1 MRNHGQEDSMR
12 NSKMSRGGEY
22 PERSPSEQLV
32 DLHVY
37 VMPPDLWREN
47 KNNAVNEVI
56 SEMSSA
62 GFIRVHPQQKIYE
75 LRSEIEVQLGG
86 NNVPKE
92 YVFLKSVGRCLTR
105 VRPKQEVELKAKNFV
120 PPQAYLPEIF
130 VLEAT
135 PELRELFKNDSPRT
149 VTNHRSPGSSQ
160 QSPYFQRTQNGYN
173 AREMSYNDTAKYDG
187 NTYGHGRRGHSFETA
202 ENGLYPGH
210 SQRQGAISSH
220 ATQTGARRF
229 TENKEDKMTLSG
241 TPTPPQSGD
250 SSGSSTVRS
259 TGSGEFGR
267 VSRGTSPV
275 DFLSGRAEK
284 QLTGHSKGSVTGSG
298 QRINGQFSPND
309 RHGFAERTID
319 KSKVDLPRQ
328 STFTEKLPPIGSGKV
343 NNGEFQDSNTEANGK
358 SPRNRKE
365 FSEGQNNKHD
375 DVKKNEKG
383 QNLNNTSHPSSQSKQ
398 NTHIKE
404 QIEGLHS
411 QKSGTN
417 ISQNQNENG
426 QKRVASVEQNSG
438 EFTAGKQSQGAN
450 GEVLSGTG
458 GGDGQNRD
466 SQIINNQQ
474 QNSGHML
481 QGHKGGSVQNETGT
495 EDSKQFQSPGHTIP
509 SHQAAKDG
517 KNSISDPSFNENH
530 QTSAEHD
537 AHITG
542 KDGRG
547 KGHSQ
552 SPDTR
557 SANTHTTNG
566 DSGIADGTPDRE
578 FRRDRTRDTL
588 DRRKNDS
595 GHGGGSH
602 LDGTSEGTRE
612 DRQKQEDPSHG
623 WVEEERRRL
632 ESKERHRL
640 ERKGGDSQEQG
651 SEEEAWSQDNAEGL
665 DSGSPNSLSRFPSPP
680 PLTLESINSADS
692 NLRESSSARER
703 RQQEK
708 EKLLAELEVAREE
721 RKEVERKREEL
732 VKKAKQLQHKTN
744 NRRNQARDIWKKKY
758 FEEKKKTPPLEDQ
771 CNKLR
776 HEIEVLHRRLMSQL
790 EGTKDA
796 RHDGKAPGLPSQKN
810 NYKIQATR
818 LHHETEELRRK
829 VENAKMKLTAEMK
842 LRNQAE
848 TELRALRAELTQKKI
863 NVTLTRSQQMAALG
877 SSHDVFSP
885 RTPVATPR

>member
-220 ATQTGARRF
+220 ATQT
-229 TENKEDKMTLSG
+229 
-241 TPTPPQSGD
+241 
-250 SSGSSTVRS
+250 
-259 TGSGEFGR
+259 
-267 VSRGTSPV
+267 
-275 DFLSGRAEK
+275 
-284 QLTGHSKGSVTGSG
+284 
-298 QRINGQFSPND
+298 
-309 RHGFAERTID
+309 
-319 KSKVDLPRQ
+319 
-328 STFTEKLPPIGSGKV
+328 
-343 NNGEFQDSNTEANGK
+343 
-358 SPRNRKE
+358 
-365 FSEGQNNKHD
+365 
-375 DVKKNEKG
+375 
-383 QNLNNTSHPSSQSKQ
+383 
-398 NTHIKE
+398 
-404 QIEGLHS
+404 
-411 QKSGTN
+411 
-417 ISQNQNENG
+417 
-426 QKRVASVEQNSG
+426 
-438 EFTAGKQSQGAN
+438 
-450 GEVLSGTG
+450 
-458 GGDGQNRD
+458 
-466 SQIINNQQ
+466 
-474 QNSGHML
+474 
-481 QGHKGGSVQNETGT
+481 
-495 EDSKQFQSPGHTIP
+495 
-509 SHQAAKDG
+509 
-517 KNSISDPSFNENH
+517 
-530 QTSAEHD
+530 EHD